1 MCLSHNSVLIPCC
14 ETEWGGDESRVKADF
29 VGMGKCQVQPE
40 EKSVM
45 GEVRRNKDEESLAL

>member
-1 MCLSHNSVLIPCC
+1 MI
-14 ETEWGGDESRVKADF
+14 KADF

-45 GEVRRNKDEESLAL
+45 GHVRRNKDEESLAL